1 MKRRAIC
8 PSFCYF
14 LFSNKKNM
22 GKIYKDILDNEE
34 ENLKVMIDTLTSVC
48 DSYEGNDSIKFR
60 DKEVDR
66 VYSIIGKSMDRAVL
80 LVGDKGI
87 GKFSIVESYIN
98 KLEKEC
104 NPLNV
109 LTLEY
114 DRIVTKVNNQS
125 EFSKLIDD
133 ILYIATNT
141 DVVLNINNFGHYLNH
156 DCYGTGGYSF
166 FNDLAKSI
174 EDGLRI
180 IATTTTSEY
189 KTLEDDFPFILD
201 YFTVIKVN
209 ELTKEQVKEIISDNI
224 GYFEEEF
231 NIKYPSCISD
241 IICNNADK
249 YVKDRP
255 FPEKGFR
262 MLDEV
267 SSNII
272 MKKSNNK
279 KIKDLIE
286 KSNNLKLELST
297 AFEEGNYVLCDEIN
311 GKISDIVNKIDKI
324 NNNRKV
330 IEVTESDILDAVGN
344 IVGVKMSKLSNDQT
358 KFLRELPIEIKKKV
372 IGQQETIDKI
382 AKNITRNMLGL
393 RKSAHSAGNFIFIG
407 STGVG
412 KTYLAKQL
420 ANYLYGSEENML
432 RFDMSEYQSEIDVSK
447 LLGSAPG
454 YVGYKESG
462 LLVKRLAKYPESVVL
477 FDEIEK
483 AHPKIYDVLL
493 QLLDEGF
500 VTGSDGNKVDA
511 TKALIIFTSNIGVR
525 SAKELSSPIGF
536 TNDYNEDK
544 NKRKEELIR
553 KALNKRFS
561 PEFLNRLDGICYFNN
576 LDRDSLKTILYK
588 EMSEMNENIKS
599 ICGKTIDINKDVEKW
614 LLDKV
619 EKEDNGARPII
630 RLLQQDIEEELSTM
644 IVNNDELLDSNKK
657 SLKAVIKDDKIILK

>member
-1 MKRRAIC
+1 
-8 PSFCYF
+8 
-14 LFSNKKNM
+14 M
-22 GKIYKDILDNEE
+22 GKIYKEILDNEE
-34 ENLKVMIDTLTSVC
+34 DSLKEMIDTLTNVC
-48 DSYEGNDSIKFR
+48 DTYEGNDSIKFR
-60 DKEVDR
+60 DKEVNR
-66 VYSIIGKSMDRAVL
+66 IHSIIGKSMNRSVL

-87 GKFSIVESYIN
+87 GKFSIIESYIS

-104 NPLNV
+104 SPLQV

-114 DRIVTKVNNQS
+114 DKMVASVSSQS
-125 EFSKLIDD
+125 EFAKIIND
-133 ILYIATNT
+133 ILYISNNT
-141 DVVLNINNFGHYLNH
+141 DVILNINNFGHYLNH
-156 DCYGTGGYSF
+156 DCYGTGGFSF

-174 EDGLRI
+174 NDGLRI

-189 KTLEDDFPFILD
+189 KTIEDDFPFILD
-201 YFTVIKVN
+201 YFTVIKVS
-209 ELTKEQVKEIISDNI
+209 ELTKEQSKEVISINLQ
-224 GYFEEEF
+224 YFED
-231 NIKYPSCISD
+231 IYGVSYPTCVSD

-249 YVKDRP
+249 YIKDKP
-255 FPEKGFR
+255 FPEKAIR
-262 MLDEV
+262 LLDEV
-267 SSNII
+267 TSNIVLR
-272 MKKSNNK
+272 KSNNK
-279 KIKDLIE
+279 KIKDLTA
-286 KSNNLKLELST
+286 KSNQLKVELSD
-297 AFEEGNYVLCDEIN
+297 AFHSDDYVLCDELN
-311 GKISDIVNKIDKI
+311 HKILDIENKIEKI
-324 NNNRKV
+324 NNNRKD
-330 IEVTESDILDAVGN
+330 IEITESDILDAVGN
-344 IVGVKMSKLSNDQT
+344 IVDVNMSRISDDKS
-358 KFLRELPIEIKKKV
+358 KFLKNMPIEIKKSV
-372 IGQQETIDKI
+372 IGQDETIDKI

-525 SAKELSSPIGF
+525 NAKELSSPIGF
-536 TNDYNEDK
+536 TNDFENEK
-544 NKRKEELIR
+544 NNRKEELIR
-553 KALNKRFS
+553 KALKRRFS
-561 PEFLNRLDGICYFNN
+561 PEFLNRLDGVCYFNN
-576 LDRDSLKTILYK
+576 LDRDSLKSILYK
-588 EMSEMNENIKS
+588 EMDEMNENIKS
-599 ICGKTIDINKDVEKW
+599 ICGKTVDINKDVEKW

-619 EKEDNGARPII
+619 EREDNGARPII

-644 IVNNDELLDSNKK
+644 IVNDDALLNSSKK
-657 SLKAVIKDDKIILK
+657 TLKAIIKDDKIILK